1 MNGNISEWLDLDL
14 SYTIPALFEAF
25 RFCLAQIAASP
36 LALVAAGCAICAA
49 AVAVFYLLAVKQ

>member
-1 MNGNISEWLDLDL
+1 MNGNISDFLNLDL

-25 RFCLAQIAASP
+25 RLCLAQIASCP

-49 AVAVFYLLAVKQ
+49 ALGVFFMLAVKQ